1 MSNRSLALSPR
12 HPLSLSHTHSLSR
25 SFPLM
30 SMYSCINSFSSTTI
44 TSSFSSSCA
53 EKVQARYD
61 NTLHMQ
67 KQLLL
72 MHSTTFHLSHAHVL
86 KRSFHLALQ
95 EPEEAR
101 ESLKEAELILQP
113 LEATTCQVDP
123 TAKGH
128 DARCPPALPLLSH
141 VRFLLADLE
150 QTASRHERMSKVG
163 EQEWLV
169 EGTAEGRKE
178 GGEGGRRRT
187 RGQNGL
193 YPHGEETRGA
203 RSRGGG
209 AEEVE
214 RVQKE
219 VEGTCG
225 KALLLLRSRDAPG
238 GPQVP
243 KKGRERE
250 G

>member
-1 MSNRSLALSPR
+1 
-12 HPLSLSHTHSLSR
+12 
-25 SFPLM
+25 
-30 SMYSCINSFSSTTI
+30 
-44 TSSFSSSCA
+44 
-53 EKVQARYD
+53 
-61 NTLHMQ
+61 
-67 KQLLL
+67 

-86 KRSFHLALQ
+86 KRFFHLALQ

-101 ESLKEAELILQP
+101 ESLKEAEIILQP
-113 LEATTCQVDP
+113 LEATTCQADP
-123 TAKGH
+123 TIKGH

-150 QTASRHERMSKVG
+150 QTASRHERMSKEG
-163 EQEWLV
+163 EQEGLV
-169 EGTAEGRKE
+169 EGTGEGRKE

-187 RGQNGL
+187 RRQTGS
-193 YPHGEETRGA
+193 HGEETRGA

-214 RVQKE
+214 RVRKE

-238 GPQVP
+238 GPLVP